1 MKLLRNVLVNYSAR
15 SLFLFVGG
23 LPLAIATILA
33 VMFASARWTEINHID
48 DLTDAYEVTQVAVS
62 LIHQTQIERGL
73 TVSFVQSD
81 GTQFRDR
88 LSEQRETVDRLR
100 GELVSRIQA
109 AESNGHEFQQ
119 FFTTVTRMVGDIDT
133 NRETVDR
140 LQISAPDAAA
150 LYSSVISAIVYEINQ
165 LALDQFNDF
174 VNAMTAF
181 MRAKDTIGI
190 ERAVA
195 TGAVTDG
202 ALSTQASNRILT
214 FATAQDIYFNA
225 FGRYDDPLIRKEFD
239 IVVAAP
245 ETAAVLRLR
254 ERIMS
259 GDLTDLDPTTVFA
272 TYSAR
277 LNLLHQI
284 EQKLVADL
292 LTRTSAILRAE
303 QVALVQ
309 ILCVVIAAI
318 VSTAG
323 IVLVLSRAQA
333 DLFDEVVS
341 AADAMCAGNLDAPL
355 PDVGTNRMSDI
366 IRAIARFRDS
376 ARENRQL
383 AAERAEQE
391 RLEVEAIRR
400 RAEQDQSR
408 ASRIASDLEQTAQAA
423 EELAASV
430 ASAAAST
437 RTVDDLAKV
446 VSRQTAGG
454 DAEVQSAMGAMDRIS
469 TAQNEITSI
478 INIIEEIAFQTNL
491 LALNARVEAARAGE
505 YGRGFAVVA
514 TEVQQLAA
522 RSTRAANEVSG
533 LIEKATHEIEGGVKI
548 VKQSGKT
555 LGEISKGNAEIAETI
570 SSVARMLD
578 EQSSTLNDIS
588 AAAGRLDN
596 EMRGLSQGD
605 MRVAAE

>member
-1 MKLLRNVLVNYSAR
+1 M
-15 SLFLFVGG
+15 
-23 LPLAIATILA
+23 
-33 VMFASARWTEINHID
+33 
-48 DLTDAYEVTQVAVS
+48 
-62 LIHQTQIERGL
+62 
-73 TVSFVQSD
+73 
-81 GTQFRDR
+81 
-88 LSEQRETVDRLR
+88 
-100 GELVSRIQA
+100 
-109 AESNGHEFQQ
+109 
-119 FFTTVTRMVGDIDT
+119 
-133 NRETVDR
+133 
-140 LQISAPDAAA
+140 
-150 LYSSVISAIVYEINQ
+150 
-165 LALDQFNDF
+165 
-174 VNAMTAF
+174 
-181 MRAKDTIGI
+181 
-190 ERAVA
+190 
-195 TGAVTDG
+195 
-202 ALSTQASNRILT
+202 
-214 FATAQDIYFNA
+214 
-225 FGRYDDPLIRKEFD
+225 
-239 IVVAAP
+239 VAAP

-259 GDLTDLDPTTVFA
+259 GDLTGLDPTTVFA

-284 EQKLVADL
+284 EQELVADL

-318 VSTAG
+318 VTTAG
-323 IVLVLSRAQA
+323 MVLVLSRAQA

-605 MRVAAE
+605 MRFAAE